1 MTGRP
6 LRPDERAVL
15 AFLLERDFPGRDELR
30 AQARSVQ
37 TTGLSCTCGCPSF
50 ALEADRSIPA
60 APVADRV
67 PTDAHGMDPAGNEV
81 GVLLFV
87 DDGYL
92 SEVEVYRLGDGG
104 FAGLPD
110 PSALKLSEWSRP
122 TERGV
127 RHLLNP

>member
-1 MTGRP
+1 MPRA
-6 LRPDERAVL
+6 LNADERSVL
-15 AFLLERDFPGRDELR
+15 DFLLTREFPGRDELVV
-30 AQARSVQ
+30 QARSVQ

-50 ALEADRSIPA
+50 SLKPDLSLPP
-60 APVADRV
+60 APVTDPR
-67 PTDAHGMDPAGNEV
+67 PTDAHGIDPAGTEI

-92 SEVEVYRLGDGG
+92 SDVEIYNFDDRG

-110 PSALKLSEWSRP
+110 PAALKLSEWS
-122 TERGV
+122 ERDESGS